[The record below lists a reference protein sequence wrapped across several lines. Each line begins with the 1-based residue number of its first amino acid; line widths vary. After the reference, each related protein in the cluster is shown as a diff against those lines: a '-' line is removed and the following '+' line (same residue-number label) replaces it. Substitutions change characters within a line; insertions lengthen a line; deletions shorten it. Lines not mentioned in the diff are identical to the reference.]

1 MAITCSKCMKP
12 LGGAL
17 FNVPGLIHCPSCD
30 ARLGIN
36 VFPALS
42 REKPSEI
49 SADTLLTDKEA
60 SCFFHPHKP
69 AVTPCASCGRFVCAL
84 CDVEFDGEHLCPS
97 CIETGKRKRKI
108 KNLEN
113 RRTIYD
119 SIALSVAILPML
131 VIYFTFITA
140 PIAVYMS
147 IRYWNAPTSIIP
159 RTKLRFIAAFVVAWL
174 QIGGWIVLLYFLIR

>member
-1 MAITCSKCMKP
+1 MKP
-12 LGGAL
+12 LGGEL
-17 FNVPGLIHCPSCD
+17 LNVPGLIHCPSCD
-30 ARLGIN
+30 AQLNIN
-36 VFPALS
+36 AFPALFRDKAS
-42 REKPSEI
+42 GASGDALL
-49 SADTLLTDKEA
+49 ADQEA

-69 AVTPCASCGRFVCAL
+69 AVTPCDACGRFVCSL
-84 CDVEFDGEHLCPS
+84 CDVEFDGQHLCPS

-108 KNLEN
+108 KKLEN

-119 SIALSVAILPML
+119 SMALSVAILPML

-159 RTKLRFIAAFVVAWL
+159 RTKMRFIAAFIVGCV
-174 QIGGWIVLLYFLIR
+174 QIGGWIVLLYVLVT